1 MEKSLTIQKSN
12 MINEITN
19 NNIPW
24 IEKYRPNNIS
34 EIVGNTQVISILNN
48 MVEKN
53 SLPHLILFGSSGTGK
68 TSSILAFAKKIYGK
82 YYKHMILE
90 LNGSDDRGINVVR
103 EQIKDFCSTNN
114 NLYKMFC
121 KKNMYKLVILDE
133 VDSMTLDG
141 QFALRRIIENYTE
154 NTRFCLICNYITK
167 ITPALRSRCLAFRFE
182 PLNSD
187 FILDKLYDILDK
199 ENTDLDDDIIDKIVT
214 KSNGDLR
221 KSINM
226 LQCLTTFSK
235 ISKNNDISLLFNMI
249 DTSDIDYIYKKLKSN
264 ETFINKFKIIKE
276 IIHNKE
282 YNITEVI
289 LNLMNLIIEKKEVN
303 KAIIKELSK
312 LELKTFNNLDVDL
325 IICSLVGTFILI
337 K

>member
-1 MEKSLTIQKSN
+1 MEKTVILQQPSN
-12 MINEITN
+12 ENLN
-19 NNIPW
+19 DNIPW
-24 IEKYRPNNIS
+24 IEKYRPNKV
-34 EIVGNTQVISILNN
+34 EDIVGNTQVISILNN

-68 TSSILAFAKKIYGK
+68 TSTILAFAKKIYGK
-82 YYKHMILE
+82 HYRHMILE

-103 EQIKDFCSTNN
+103 EQIKEFCSTNN

-182 PLNSD
+182 PLNKD
-187 FILDKLYDILDK
+187 FILDKLYDILDHEK
-199 ENTDLDDDIIDKIVT
+199 LDLDDQIIDQIID

-226 LQCLTTFSK
+226 LQCLTIFSR
-235 ISKNNDISLLFNMI
+235 ISKSNDTSLLFNMI
-249 DTSDIDYIYKKLKSN
+249 NQNDVKILLNELRNKNRFID
-264 ETFINKFKIIKE
+264 KFNNIKKIIDE
-276 IIHNKE
+276 KE
-282 YNITEVI
+282 YNITDI
-289 LNLMNLIIEKKEVN
+289 IHSLINLIIAKEDIN
-303 KAIIKELSK
+303 KSIIKELSK
-312 LELKTFNNLDVDL
+312 LELKTYNNLDNDL
-325 IICSLVGTFILI
+325 IICSLIGTFIIL

>member
-1 MEKSLTIQKSN
+1 MDKSFQQNTSILKVDESI
-12 MINEITN
+12 

-24 IEKYRPNNIS
+24 IEKYRPHKVE

-68 TSSILAFAKKIYGK
+68 TSTVLAFAKKIYGK

-103 EQIKDFCSTNN
+103 EQIKEFCSKNN

-121 KKNMYKLVILDE
+121 KKNMYKMVILDE

-182 PLNSD
+182 PLNTD
-187 FILDKLYDILDK
+187 YILDKLYDILDK
-199 ENTDLDDDIIDKIVT
+199 ENVDLDDDIIDKIVV

-226 LQCLTTFSK
+226 LQCLTTFAK
-235 ISKNNDISLLFNMI
+235 ISKNNDITLLFNMI
-249 DTSDIDYIYKKLKSN
+249 DNNDITI
-264 ETFINKFKIIKE
+264 IIKE
-276 IIHNKE
+276 LKTCHDFIKKYNKIKDIIDSKE
-282 YNITEVI
+282 YNLTDVI
-289 LNLMNLIIEKKEVN
+289 NYIINSLIENKDINKK
-303 KAIIKELSK
+303 IIKELSK
-312 LELKTFNNLDVDL
+312 LELKTYNNLDNDL
-325 IICSLVGTFILI
+325 VICSLIGTFII
-337 K
+337 YK

>member
-12 MINEITN
+12 IINEITN
-19 NNIPW
+19 DNIPW

-82 YYKHMILE
+82 FYKHMILE

-182 PLNSD
+182 PLSSD

-199 ENTDLDDDIIDKIVT
+199 ENTDLDDDIIDKIVA

-249 DTSDIDYIYKKLKSN
+249 ESSDIDYIYKKLKSK
-264 ETFINKFKIIKE
+264 ESFINKYKSIKE

-303 KAIIKELSK
+303 KDIIKELSK
-312 LELKTFNNLDVDL
+312 LELKTYNNLDVDL

>member
-1 MEKSLTIQKSN
+1 MDKSLSVQQS
-12 MINEITN
+12 NEIEN

-24 IEKYRPNNIS
+24 IEKYRPNKVE

-48 MVEKN
+48 MVERN
-53 SLPHLILFGSSGTGK
+53 SLPHLILFGLSGTGK
-68 TSSILAFAKKIYGK
+68 TSTVLAFAKKIYGK

-103 EQIKDFCSTNN
+103 EQIKEFCSTNN
-114 NLYKMFC
+114 NLFKMFS

-182 PLNSD
+182 PLNTD
-187 FILDKLYDILDK
+187 YVLDKLYDIMDQEK
-199 ENTDLDDDIIDKIVT
+199 VDLEDEIVDKIVD
-214 KSNGDLR
+214 KSGGDLR

-226 LQCLTTFSK
+226 LQCLTTFSR
-235 ISKNNDISLLFNMI
+235 ISKNNDIGLLFNMI
-249 DTSDIDYIYKKLKSN
+249 DKKDIENILKKLHSKDNFS
-264 ETFINKFKIIKE
+264 IKYQYVKE
-276 IIHNKE
+276 IINRKE
-282 YNITEVI
+282 YNLTEVI
-289 LNLMNLIIEKKEVN
+289 QYIIEMIIEKKEVN
-303 KAIIKELSK
+303 KKIIKELSK
-312 LELKTFNNLDVDL
+312 LELKTYNNLDNDL
-325 IICSLVGTFILI
+325 IICSLIGTFILL

>member
-1 MEKSLTIQKSN
+1 MEKTIILQQPSN
-12 MINEITN
+12 ENLN
-19 NNIPW
+19 DNIPW
-24 IEKYRPNNIS
+24 IEKYRPNKVE
-34 EIVGNTQVISILNN
+34 EIVGNTQVINILNN

-68 TSSILAFAKKIYGK
+68 TSTILAFAKKIYGK
-82 YYKHMILE
+82 HYRHMILE

-103 EQIKDFCSTNN
+103 EQIKEFCSTNN
-114 NLYKMFC
+114 NLYKMFS

-182 PLNSD
+182 PLNKD
-187 FILDKLYDILDK
+187 FILDKLYDILDHEK
-199 ENTDLDDDIIDKIVT
+199 LDLDDQIIDQIID

-226 LQCLTTFSK
+226 LQCLTIFSK
-235 ISKNNDISLLFNMI
+235 ISKSNDTSLLFNMI
-249 DTSDIDYIYKKLKSN
+249 NQNDVKILLN
-264 ETFINKFKIIKE
+264 ELRNKNKFTYKFNRIKKIIDE
-276 IIHNKE
+276 KE
-282 YNITEVI
+282 YNITDI
-289 LNLMNLIIEKKEVN
+289 IHSLINLIIAKEDIN
-303 KAIIKELSK
+303 KSIIKELSK
-312 LELKTFNNLDVDL
+312 LELKTYNNLDNDL
-325 IICSLVGTFILI
+325 IICSLIGTFILL

>member
-1 MEKSLTIQKSN
+1 MEKSLSFQQPNTES
-12 MINEITN
+12 ETLV

-24 IEKYRPNNIS
+24 IEKYRPSKIE

-53 SLPHLILFGSSGTGK
+53 SLPHLILFGLSGTGK
-68 TSSILAFAKKIYGK
+68 TSTILAFAKKIYGK
-82 YYKHMILE
+82 FYKHMILE

-103 EQIKDFCSTNN
+103 EQIKEFCSTSN
-114 NLYKMFC
+114 NLYKMFS

-167 ITPALRSRCLAFRFE
+167 ITPALRSRCLSFRFE
-182 PLNSD
+182 PLNND
-187 FILDKLYDILDK
+187 YVLDKLYDILDK
-199 ENTDLDDDIIDKIVT
+199 ENVDLEDNIIDKIVQ

-235 ISKNNDISLLFNMI
+235 ISKNNDIGLLFNMI
-249 DTSDIDYIYKKLKSN
+249 DVKDINKMYIKLKGKDSFIKKY
-264 ETFINKFKIIKE
+264 ETIKE
-276 IIHNKE
+276 IISIKE
-282 YNITEVI
+282 YNLTDVI
-289 LNLMNLIIEKKEVN
+289 HYMINLIIEKNEVN
-303 KAIIKELSK
+303 KKIIKELSK
-312 LELKTFNNLDVDL
+312 LELKTYNNLDNDL
-325 IICSLVGTFILI
+325 IICSLIGTFILL